1 MVATSARLQGEQE
14 AAWADY
20 QQGGL
25 SFQEGW
31 ARQRGLLDRCEQEA
45 RRQLRGLMDLLE
57 RRQKDEKLAPAA
69 KREAEKTATSAPK
82 KTSAATPK
90 QESAAASSGPQ
101 QTWSA
106 GILSSFLQQRHG
118 QEREG
123 DKEKEDVME
132 KENVKEKEDVK
143 EKDHDSIWRDDG
155 KLQCPECRM
164 RLVSHGRVLRDHIGE
179 EYRYK
184 DSQ

>member
-1 MVATSARLQGEQE
+1 MGLQGEQE

-57 RRQKDEKLAPAA
+57 QRQKDEKLAPAA
-69 KREAEKTATSAPK
+69 KREAEKTATSSSAPK
-82 KTSAATPK
+82 KTSAAAPK
-90 QESAAASSGPQ
+90 QTCAAASSGPQ
-101 QTWSA
+101 QTWSV
-106 GILSSFLQQRHG
+106 GILSSFLQQKQG
-118 QEREG
+118 EEG
-123 DKEKEDVME
+123 KKKEEVE
-132 KENVKEKEDVK
+132 

-179 EYRYK
+179 GEEYRYK
-184 DSQ
+184 DSR

>member
-1 MVATSARLQGEQE
+1 MGLQGEQD

-20 QQGGL
+20 QEGVL

-45 RRQLRGLMDLLE
+45 RRQLRGLMGLLE
-57 RRQKDEKLAPAA
+57 QRQKDEKLAPAA

-106 GILSSFLQQRHG
+106 GILSSFLQQRQG
-118 QEREG
+118 QEEG
-123 DKEKEDVME
+123 KKKEEVEEKAKEDF
-132 KENVKEKEDVK
+132 K
-143 EKDHDSIWRDDG
+143 EKDNDSIWRDDG

>member
-1 MVATSARLQGEQE
+1 MGLQGEQE

-20 QQGGL
+20 QEGGH

-57 RRQKDEKLAPAA
+57 QRQKDEELAPAA
-69 KREAEKTATSAPK
+69 GREAEKTATSSSVPEKTSVAAPK
-82 KTSAATPK
+82 QAP
-90 QESAAASSGPQ
+90 AAASSGPQ

-106 GILSSFLQQRHG
+106 GILSSFLQQRHS

-132 KENVKEKEDVK
+132 KEDVKAKEDVK

-184 DSQ
+184 DLQ

>member
-1 MVATSARLQGEQE
+1 MVATATRLQGEQE

-20 QQGGL
+20 QQGGF

-31 ARQRGLLDRCEQEA
+31 ARQRGVMDRCEQEA
-45 RRQLRGLMDLLE
+45 RRQLSVLMGLLE
-57 RRQKDEKLAPAA
+57 QRQKDEKLAPAA
-69 KREAEKTATSAPK
+69 RREAEKTATSSSAPK
-82 KTSAATPK
+82 KTSAAAPK

-106 GILSSFLQQRHG
+106 GILSSFLQQRQG
-118 QEREG
+118 QEEG
-123 DKEKEDVME
+123 KKKEE
-132 KENVKEKEDVK
+132 VKEKAKEDFK
-143 EKDHDSIWRDDG
+143 EKDNDSIWRDDG

-184 DSQ
+184 DSK

>member
-1 MVATSARLQGEQE
+1 M
-14 AAWADY
+14 
-20 QQGGL
+20 
-25 SFQEGW
+25 
-31 ARQRGLLDRCEQEA
+31 DRCEQEA

-57 RRQKDEKLAPAA
+57 QRQKDENLTPAA
-69 KREAEKTATSAPK
+69 KREAEKTATSSSVPEKTSVAAPK
-82 KTSAATPK
+82 QA
-90 QESAAASSGPQ
+90 SAAASSGPQ

-106 GILSSFLQQRHG
+106 GILSSFLQQRQG

-132 KENVKEKEDVK
+132 KENVKEKDDVKEKEDAK

-179 EYRYK
+179 EYKYK

>member
-1 MVATSARLQGEQE
+1 MGLQGEHE

-20 QQGGL
+20 QEGGI

-57 RRQKDEKLAPAA
+57 QRQKDENLATAA
-69 KREAEKTATSAPK
+69 MREAEKTATSSSALK
-82 KTSAATPK
+82 KTSAAAPK
-90 QESAAASSGPQ
+90 QASAAASSGPQ

-106 GILSSFLQQRHG
+106 GILSSFLQQRQG

-123 DKEKEDVME
+123 DKEKE
-132 KENVKEKEDVK
+132 NVKEKEDVKKKEDDK

>member
-1 MVATSARLQGEQE
+1 MGLQGEQE

-20 QQGGL
+20 QEGGL
-25 SFQEGW
+25 TFQEGW
-31 ARQRGLLDRCEQEA
+31 ARQRGLLDRCEEEA
-45 RRQLRGLMDLLE
+45 RRQLRGLMGLLE
-57 RRQKDEKLAPAA
+57 QRQKDEKLTPAA
-69 KREAEKTATSAPK
+69 KREAQKAATSSSAPK
-82 KTSAATPK
+82 KTSVAAPK
-90 QESAAASSGPQ
+90 QASAAASSGPQ

-106 GILSSFLQQRHG
+106 GILSSFLQQKQG
-118 QEREG
+118 EEG
-123 DKEKEDVME
+123 KK
-132 KENVKEKEDVK
+132 KENVKEKEDAK

>member
-1 MVATSARLQGEQE
+1 MVATTSARLQGDQE

-45 RRQLRGLMDLLE
+45 RRQLSVLMDLLE
-57 RRQKDEKLAPAA
+57 QRQKDEKLAPAA
-69 KREAEKTATSAPK
+69 KREAEKTATSSSAPK
-82 KTSAATPK
+82 KTSAAAPK
-90 QESAAASSGPQ
+90 QESAASSSGPQ

-106 GILSSFLQQRHG
+106 GILSSFLQQKQG

-123 DKEKEDVME
+123 DKEKE
-132 KENVKEKEDVK
+132 NVKEKEDAK
-143 EKDHDSIWRDDG
+143 EKDNDSIWRDDG

-179 EYRYK
+179 EYKYK
-184 DSQ
+184 DLQ

>member
-1 MVATSARLQGEQE
+1 MGLQGEQE

-45 RRQLRGLMDLLE
+45 RRQLRVLMDLLE
-57 RRQKDEKLAPAA
+57 QRQKDEKLAPAA
-69 KREAEKTATSAPK
+69 KREAEKTATSSSAPK
-82 KTSAATPK
+82 KTSAAAPK
-90 QESAAASSGPQ
+90 QTCAAASGTQ

-106 GILSSFLQQRHG
+106 GILSSFLQQKQG
-118 QEREG
+118 EEG
-123 DKEKEDVME
+123 KKKEEVE
-132 KENVKEKEDVK
+132 
-143 EKDHDSIWRDDG
+143 EKDKDSIWRDDG

-179 EYRYK
+179 EYK